1 MDQALAVNFLA
12 MPKRANTPP
21 KVDYSKC
28 GRYHRNHGHST
39 KEYTTLKA
47 KMEELIKLGHLK
59 KMTTECYMASLRIH
73 PYAREQAPKVLHFIE
88 ARKKTEGVKEL
99 ELNLRTN
106 DDNRVKPV
114 EETSIF

>member
-1 MDQALAVNFLA
+1 
-12 MPKRANTPP
+12 
-21 KVDYSKC
+21 
-28 GRYHRNHGHST
+28 
-39 KEYTTLKA
+39 
-47 KMEELIKLGHLK
+47 
-59 KMTTECYMASLRIH
+59 MASLRIH

>member
-1 MDQALAVNFLA
+1 
-12 MPKRANTPP
+12 
-21 KVDYSKC
+21 
-28 GRYHRNHGHST
+28 
-39 KEYTTLKA
+39 
-47 KMEELIKLGHLK
+47 
-59 KMTTECYMASLRIH
+59 MASLRIH
-73 PYAREQAPKVLHFIE
+73 PYAREQAPEVLHFIE